1 MGIPVT
7 KEILERDKPTRFI
20 QVQEYVYGNSKLAG
34 NGQMVKVSEGT
45 TQSVAKAVNWR
56 ANGKLK
62 TWKRD
67 AARFQL
73 PIKHGLYSYSYIT
86 EENMHLFEVA

>member
-7 KEILERDKPTRFI
+7 KEILERDKPTSFI
-20 QVQEYVYGNSKLAG
+20 QVQEYVYDNRHVYG
-34 NGQMVKVSEGT
+34 NGQIVKVFGET
-45 TQSVAKAVNWR
+45 TQPVAKAVNWR

-62 TWKRD
+62 IWKRD

-73 PIKHGLYSYSYIT
+73 PIKHGMYGYGYIT

>member
-7 KEILERDKPTRFI
+7 KEILERDKPTSFI
-20 QVQEYVYGNSKLAG
+20 QVQEYVYGNERIV
-34 NGQMVKVSEGT
+34 NGRIVKVSGGT
-45 TQSVAKAVNWR
+45 TQPVAKAVNWR

-62 TWKRD
+62 IWKRD

-73 PIKHGLYSYSYIT
+73 PIKHGLYAYDYIT
-86 EENMHLFEVA
+86 EENCHLFEVV